1 MSGSTNVLFVVYIRT
16 NHLIKSRFI
25 FQSFA
30 NTSKIN
36 HMEKVIEDL
45 NVFGKCFKV
54 RQKVGDEIQILISYI
69 KNELQTSVETKRY
82 C

>member
-1 MSGSTNVLFVVYIRT
+1 M
-16 NHLIKSRFI
+16 
-25 FQSFA
+25 
-30 NTSKIN
+30 SKIN